1 MRRARLPLDAA
12 LVPPTLAVLIIVFS
26 VHAALDRES
35 PPRPKADLVAS
46 NQKASSAPARAW
58 PGYDPLGQPLLV
70 AFKGEGAL
78 LIGTTAYPAGFER
91 APWADASVSASAR
104 SFTPRFSYVRAFD
117 LDGSTVTAMLIE
129 DGLDVYDW
137 TAYFVH
143 ERFHNAQDAR
153 FKHRAWGRYTIE
165 DPVDVALAGIEGRR
179 LADWLEHGDA
189 EGVPDFAAIRRLRR
203 RLFPDSW
210 PEIWEEHSEGTA
222 EFVETAGN
230 ETAWP
235 RESVRRSLAQRLR
248 TQGKIADMAK
258 WRHYPIGAALC
269 LWLDA
274 EKERDWRGAVEAGFT
289 PSQIVNSRLALS
301 PEEMDRRVD
310 ALTMRPEYAK
320 AVEAARRDIA
330 RLRKERDRWSDEYG
344 SLQGRRFVLTRAAAR
359 ASHSGPWLDY
369 PDGTS
374 LMRAMLWSDDR
385 PGYRIRLRDMFVR
398 RSVNTSEFILPPEA
412 VILVDGKPWTPTS
425 DTRTAFRSLSI
436 SAPPRIELTTG
447 PGDLGVYHSG
457 RTLFL
462 QLDEARR

>member
-1 MRRARLPLDAA
+1 MPDRLGASF
-12 LVPPTLAVLIIVFS
+12 AVLIVAFS
-26 VHAALDRES
+26 VHAALDRKS
-35 PPRPKADLVAS
+35 PPRSKADLVAAV
-46 NQKASSAPARAW
+46 QKASAAAARAW

-70 AFKGEGAL
+70 AIKGDGAL
-78 LIGTTAYPAGFER
+78 LIGTTAYPEGFER

-153 FKHRAWGRYTIE
+153 FRNRSWGRYPIE
-165 DPVDVALAGIEGRR
+165 DPRDVALAGIEGRR

-189 EGVPDFAAIRRLRR
+189 EGVRDFAAIRRHRR

-210 PEIWEEHSEGTA
+210 TEIWEEHSEGTA
-222 EFVETAGN
+222 EFVETVGN

-235 RESVRRSLAQRLR
+235 RESVRRLLAQRLR
-248 TQGKIADMAK
+248 KQGRIADMAK

-269 LWLDA
+269 LWLDE
-274 EKERDWRGAVEAGFT
+274 EKERDWRGAVEAGIT
-289 PSQIVNSRLALS
+289 PSQIASSRLALA
-301 PEEMDRRVD
+301 PEEMDRRVE
-310 ALTMRPEYAK
+310 ALTVRPEYDE
-320 AVEAARRDIA
+320 AVEAARKDIG
-330 RLRKERDRWSDEYG
+330 RLEAERERWSVEYG
-344 SLQGRRFVLTRAAAR
+344 SLQGRRFVLSREAAR

-374 LMRAMLWSDDR
+374 LMRAKLWSDDR
-385 PGYRIRLRDMFVR
+385 PGYRIRLRDVFVR
-398 RSVNTSEFILPPEA
+398 RNANTSEFILPPDA
-412 VILVDGKPWTPTS
+412 VVLVDGKPWAPKG
-425 DTRTAFRSLSI
+425 DTHTVFRSLSI
-436 SAPPRIELTTG
+436 SAPPHIELATG
-447 PGDLGVYHSG
+447 PGDLGVHYSG
-457 RTLFL
+457 RRLFL

>member
-1 MRRARLPLDAA
+1 MPDRLRASF
-12 LVPPTLAVLIIVFS
+12 AVLIVAFS
-26 VHAALDRES
+26 VHAALDRDS

-46 NQKASSAPARAW
+46 VQKASAAASRAW

-70 AFKGEGAL
+70 AIKGEGAL
-78 LIGTTAYPAGFER
+78 LIGATTYPNGFER
-91 APWADASVSASAR
+91 APWADASVSVSAR

-137 TAYFVH
+137 TSYFVH

-153 FKHRAWGRYTIE
+153 FKNRSWGRYTVE
-165 DPVDVALAGIEGRR
+165 DPRDVALAGLEGRR

-189 EGVPDFAAIRRLRR
+189 EGVRDFDAVRRLRR

-210 PEIWEEHSEGTA
+210 TEIWEEHSEGTA
-222 EFVETAGN
+222 EFVETVGN

-235 RESVRRSLAQRLR
+235 RESVRRLLAQRLR
-248 TQGKIADMAK
+248 TQGRIADMVK

-274 EKERDWRGAVEAGFT
+274 EKERDWRGAVEYGFT
-289 PSQIVNSRLALS
+289 PSQIAHARLAMT
-301 PEEMDRRVD
+301 PAEADRRVE
-310 ALTMRPEYAK
+310 ALTLRPEYAE

-330 RLRKERDRWSDEYG
+330 RLKAERERWSDEYG
-344 SLQGRRFVLTRAAAR
+344 SLQGRRFVLTREAAR

-374 LMRAMLWSDDR
+374 LMRAKLWSDDR

-398 RSVNTSEFILPPEA
+398 RNVNTSEFILSPQA
-412 VILVDGKPWTPTS
+412 VILVDGKPWAPS
-425 DTRTAFRSLSI
+425 GDTHTVFRSLSI
-436 SAPPRIELTTG
+436 SAPPHIELTTG
-447 PGDLGVYHSG
+447 PGDLGVYYSG

-462 QLDEARR
+462 QLEEARR